1 MQVWEWD
8 ADWYDLRM
16 YLTTDF
22 NGTCETRV
30 LVTRYYAV
38 TAERLMQLMSE
49 AGFVDV
55 QRRDDVLLQPV
66 LVGRRFANA

>member
-1 MQVWEWD
+1 
-8 ADWYDLRM
+8 M